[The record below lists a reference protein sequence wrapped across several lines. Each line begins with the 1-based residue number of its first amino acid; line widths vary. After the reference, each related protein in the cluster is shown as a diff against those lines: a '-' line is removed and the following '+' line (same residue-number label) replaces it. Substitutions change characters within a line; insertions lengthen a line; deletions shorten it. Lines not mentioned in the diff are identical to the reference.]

1 MYEPIK
7 PSVAGSTNT
16 PRYRVAACV
25 GQHIGDRSEQ
35 QDRAG
40 IFTSERAKGCVL
52 VVVADGM
59 GGRTGGALAAEQVI
73 NSARTLFKD
82 YNPQHDSVIHL
93 LTEIVR
99 EAHTVI
105 RLSAITSEKEPHS
118 TMVALVLQP
127 GQANW
132 AHVGDSR
139 LYYYKRKELS
149 FKTIDHSY
157 VEQLV
162 KQGRLT
168 RAEAKNH
175 KMSHVLMSALGTK
188 DQPFID
194 FGETRD
200 LAPEDTFLLCSDGLW
215 AYFRDNEIGEML
227 SSLPPRVASESL
239 IELARER
246 ARGKG
251 DNCTLAIL
259 QLGPPG
265 QT

>member
-25 GQHIGDRSEQ
+25 GQHIGDRREQ

-82 YNPQHDSVIHL
+82 FNPQHDSVIHL

-162 KQGRLT
+162 KQGQLT

-215 AYFRDNEIGEML
+215 AYFRDDEMGEIL

-259 QLGPPG
+259 QLSPPG